1 MQRLEESKNMEAEE
15 RARLE
20 EEIRMK
26 QEEVSTIYQQVCI
39 PEFIYHFLNILILLP
54 NPKKIWYNLHFQ
66 VRTKEDENV
75 ALQSEM
81 ENARHKHEVWID
93 TLQYL

>member
-15 RARLE
+15 RVRLE

-39 PEFIYHFLNILILLP
+39 PEFIYHFLVASYYWI
-54 NPKKIWYNLHFQ
+54 PKEFIWAPFIFQ

-81 ENARHKHEVWID
+81 ENARNKHEVWID

>member
-20 EEIRMK
+20 DEIRMK

-39 PEFIYHFLNILILLP
+39 PEIIYHFLVESYDMLLL
-54 NPKKIWYNLHFQ
+54 NPKKFDMIFIFQ

-81 ENARHKHEVWID
+81 ENARNKHEV
-93 TLQYL
+93 

>member
-1 MQRLEESKNMEAEE
+1 MEAEE

-20 EEIRMK
+20 DEIRMK

-39 PEFIYHFLNILILLP
+39 PEIIYHFLVASYHVLFDMLLL
-54 NPKKIWYNLHFQ
+54 NPKKFYMIFIFQ

-81 ENARHKHEVWID
+81 ENARNKHEV
-93 TLQYL
+93 

>member
-26 QEEVSTIYQQVCI
+26 QEEVSTIYQQVLKCFKEI
-39 PEFIYHFLNILILLP
+39 FISSF
-54 NPKKIWYNLHFQ
+54 
-66 VRTKEDENV
+66 
-75 ALQSEM
+75 S
-81 ENARHKHEVWID
+81 
-93 TLQYL
+93 

>member
-1 MQRLEESKNMEAEE
+1 MMQRLEESKNMEAEE

-20 EEIRMK
+20 DEIRMK

-39 PEFIYHFLNILILLP
+39 PEIIYHFLVAFYDMLLL
-54 NPKKIWYNLHFQ
+54 NPKKFDMIFIFQ

-81 ENARHKHEVWID
+81 ENARNKHEV
-93 TLQYL
+93 

>member
-1 MQRLEESKNMEAEE
+1 MMQRLEESKNMESEE

-20 EEIRMK
+20 DEIRMK

-39 PEFIYHFLNILILLP
+39 QEILCHFLVSANKDMLLL
-54 NPKKIWYNLHFQ
+54 NPKKFDMIFIFQ

-81 ENARHKHEVWID
+81 ENARNKHEV
-93 TLQYL
+93 

>member
-1 MQRLEESKNMEAEE
+1 MMQRLEESKNMEAEE

-20 EEIRMK
+20 DEIRMK

-39 PEFIYHFLNILILLP
+39 PEIIYHFLVASYDMLLL
-54 NPKKIWYNLHFQ
+54 NPKKFDMIFIFQ

-81 ENARHKHEVWID
+81 ENARNKHEV
-93 TLQYL
+93 

>member
-1 MQRLEESKNMEAEE
+1 MMQRLEESKNMEAEE

-20 EEIRMK
+20 DEIRMK

-39 PEFIYHFLNILILLP
+39 PEIIYPFLVASYDMLLLS
-54 NPKKIWYNLHFQ
+54 PKKFDMIFIFQ

-81 ENARHKHEVWID
+81 ENARNKHEV
-93 TLQYL
+93 

>member
-15 RARLE
+15 RVRLE
-20 EEIRMK
+20 DEIRMK

-39 PEFIYHFLNILILLP
+39 QELLYHFLVSAYKDMLLLNP
-54 NPKKIWYNLHFQ
+54 NKFDMIFIFQ

-81 ENARHKHEVWID
+81 ENARNKHEV
-93 TLQYL
+93 

>member
-1 MQRLEESKNMEAEE
+1 M
-15 RARLE
+15 
-20 EEIRMK
+20 
-26 QEEVSTIYQQVCI
+26 
-39 PEFIYHFLNILILLP
+39 LLL
-54 NPKKIWYNLHFQ
+54 NPKKFDMIFIFQ

-81 ENARHKHEVWID
+81 ENARNKHEVWLD

>member
-1 MQRLEESKNMEAEE
+1 MEAEE

-20 EEIRMK
+20 DEIRMK

-39 PEFIYHFLNILILLP
+39 PEIIYHFLEASYEVLLDKMSVP
-54 NPKKIWYNLHFQ
+54 NFNMIFIFQ

-81 ENARHKHEVWID
+81 ENARNKHEV
-93 TLQYL
+93 

>member
-15 RARLE
+15 RVRLE
-20 EEIRMK
+20 DEIRMK

-39 PEFIYHFLNILILLP
+39 QEILYHFLVSAYKDMLLL
-54 NPKKIWYNLHFQ
+54 NPKKFDMMFIFQ

-81 ENARHKHEVWID
+81 ENARNKHEV
-93 TLQYL
+93 

>member
-20 EEIRMK
+20 DEIRMK
-26 QEEVSTIYQQVCI
+26 QEEVSTIYQQVRI
-39 PEFIYHFLNILILLP
+39 PEIYITLVASYDDMLLL
-54 NPKKIWYNLHFQ
+54 NPKKFDMIFIFQ

-81 ENARHKHEVWID
+81 ENARNKHEV
-93 TLQYL
+93 

>member
-1 MQRLEESKNMEAEE
+1 MMQRLEESKNMEAEE

-20 EEIRMK
+20 DEIRMK
-26 QEEVSTIYQQVCI
+26 QEEVSTIYQQVRI
-39 PEFIYHFLNILILLP
+39 PEIYITLVASYDDMLLL
-54 NPKKIWYNLHFQ
+54 NPKKFDMIFIFQ

-81 ENARHKHEVWID
+81 ENARNKHEV
-93 TLQYL
+93 